1 MLEHQRL
8 AVRINHIVMPL
19 VREEMPG
26 QHALP
31 VVLMSRIARRYG
43 GDRVA
48 SLKTERAYQLHVPWL
63 VLKRCT
69 LSLLAIGLR
78 GDSAFD
84 LCATL
89 LLVFTCSPGRPRSH
103 AALRATRSSVF
114 EYL

>member
-1 MLEHQRL
+1 MMEHQRL
-8 AVRINHIVMPL
+8 AVGITHLVLPL
-19 VREEMPG
+19 VSDEMPG

-31 VVLMSRIARRYG
+31 VVLMSRIARRYVG
-43 GDRVA
+43 ERVA
-48 SLKTERAYQLHVPWL
+48 SLETERAYQLHVPRL

-89 LLVFTCSPGRPRSH
+89 LPRFHLQSG
-103 AALRATRSSVF
+103 
-114 EYL
+114 